1 VLLQFKDF
9 CQNYSENQ
17 SDWPLVRPSKVIPL
31 FWRELLFARIG
42 NILAA
47 NDRSRAKSSSRLGL
61 SMRPYQPGDRMATI
75 SLSHLMRTGETMT
88 RIDESPGQFSARIFV
103 ICTPSL
109 DFRSQGS
116 TCTKGQLAMG
126 VAGLIEAV
134 HLRQNQTVRV
144 IYCSREHLEAQVG
157 YHLGPRMAG
166 SSVSVISDFLD
177 NALESDLQTLKQ
189 GAVIGASFYCVRDEV
204 ETPASTN
211 PLATRALKLVSASTT
226 EAIPGAPATTDS
238 PSAFSGPQYL
248 ENLMKE
254 SDHYFKIT
262 RQAQCTLR
270 NADESTELSTIIRSV
285 TEAYALARH
294 MRIR

>member
-9 CQNYSENQ
+9 CQNYPENQ
-17 SDWPLVRPSKVIPL
+17 IDWPLVRPSKVIPL

-103 ICTPSL
+103 ICSPSL
-109 DFRSQGS
+109 DFRSEGS

-126 VAGLIEAV
+126 VAGLIEAI

-157 YHLGPRMAG
+157 FHLGPRMAG

-177 NALESDLQTLKQ
+177 NALESDLQILKQ

-204 ETPASTN
+204 ETAASTN
-211 PLATRALKLVSASTT
+211 PLATRALNLVSAS
-226 EAIPGAPATTDS
+226 ESVVPNPAATTAT
-238 PSAFSGPQYL
+238 PSTFSGAQYL
-248 ENLMKE
+248 ENLIKE

-270 NADESTELSTIIRSV
+270 NADESTELITIIRSV

>member
-1 VLLQFKDF
+1 VFLQFKDF

-17 SDWPLVRPSKVIPL
+17 SEWPLVRPSKVIPL

-109 DFRSQGS
+109 DFRSDGS

-126 VAGLIEAV
+126 VAGLIEAI

-157 YHLGPRMAG
+157 FHLGPRMAG

-177 NALESDLQTLKQ
+177 NALESDLQILKQ

-204 ETPASTN
+204 EAAASTN
-211 PLATRALKLVSASTT
+211 PLATRALNLVSAS
-226 EAIPGAPATTDS
+226 AAAGLDPAATAAV
-238 PSAFSGPQYL
+238 PSTFSGAQYL

-270 NADESTELSTIIRSV
+270 NADESTELSTVIRSV

>member
-1 VLLQFKDF
+1 MLLQFKDF
-9 CQNYSENQ
+9 CQNYPENQ
-17 SDWPLVRPSKVIPL
+17 IDWPLVRPSKVIPL

-103 ICTPSL
+103 ICSPSL
-109 DFRSQGS
+109 DFRSEGS

-126 VAGLIEAV
+126 VAGLIEAI

-157 YHLGPRMAG
+157 FHLGPRMAG

-177 NALESDLQTLKQ
+177 NALESDLQILKQ

-204 ETPASTN
+204 ETAASTN
-211 PLATRALKLVSASTT
+211 PLATRALNLVSAS
-226 EAIPGAPATTDS
+226 ESVVPNPAATTAT
-238 PSAFSGPQYL
+238 PSTFSGAQYL
-248 ENLMKE
+248 ENLIKE

-270 NADESTELSTIIRSV
+270 NADESTELITIIRSV

>member
-1 VLLQFKDF
+1 MLLQFKDF
-9 CQNYSENQ
+9 CQNYPENQ
-17 SDWPLVRPSKVIPL
+17 IDWPLVRPSKVIPL

-103 ICTPSL
+103 ICSPSL
-109 DFRSQGS
+109 DFRSEGS

-126 VAGLIEAV
+126 VAGLIEAI

-157 YHLGPRMAG
+157 FHLGPRMAG

-177 NALESDLQTLKQ
+177 NALESDLQILKQ

-204 ETPASTN
+204 ETAASTN
-211 PLATRALKLVSASTT
+211 PLATRALNLVSAS
-226 EAIPGAPATTDS
+226 ESVVPNPAATTAT
-238 PSAFSGPQYL
+238 PSTFSGAQYL
-248 ENLMKE
+248 ENLIKE

>member
-1 VLLQFKDF
+1 
-9 CQNYSENQ
+9 
-17 SDWPLVRPSKVIPL
+17 
-31 FWRELLFARIG
+31 
-42 NILAA
+42 
-47 NDRSRAKSSSRLGL
+47 
-61 SMRPYQPGDRMATI
+61 MRPYQPGDRMATI

-109 DFRSQGS
+109 DFRSDGS

-126 VAGLIEAV
+126 VAGLIEAI

-157 YHLGPRMAG
+157 FHLGPRMAG

-177 NALESDLQTLKQ
+177 NTLESDLQILKQ
-189 GAVIGASFYCVRDEV
+189 GMVIGASFYCVRDEV

-211 PLATRALKLVSASTT
+211 PLATRALKLVSPSTK
-226 EAIPGAPATTDS
+226 AMPGTPAATDS
-238 PSAFSGPQYL
+238 QSAFSGPQYL
-248 ENLMKE
+248 ENLTKE

-285 TEAYALARH
+285 TESYALARH

>member
-1 VLLQFKDF
+1 MLLQFKDF

-75 SLSHLMRTGETMT
+75 SLSHLMRTGEAMT

-126 VAGLIEAV
+126 VAGLIEAI
-134 HLRQNQTVRV
+134 HLRQNQAVRI

-157 YHLGPRMAG
+157 FHLGPRMSG

-177 NALESDLQTLKQ
+177 NALESDLQILKQ
-189 GAVIGASFYCVRDEV
+189 GSVIGASFYCVRDEV
-204 ETPASTN
+204 ETAASTN
-211 PLATRALKLVSASTT
+211 PLATRALNLVSAS
-226 EAIPGAPATTDS
+226 AAAGLDSAATAAG
-238 PSAFSGPQYL
+238 PSTFSGPQYL

-254 SDHYFKIT
+254 SDHYIKIT

-270 NADESTELSTIIRSV
+270 NADESTELSAIIRSV

>member
-9 CQNYSENQ
+9 CQNYPENQ
-17 SDWPLVRPSKVIPL
+17 IDWPLVRPSKVIPL

-103 ICTPSL
+103 ICSPSL
-109 DFRSQGS
+109 DFRSEGS

-126 VAGLIEAV
+126 VAGLIEAI

-157 YHLGPRMAG
+157 FHLGPRMAG

-177 NALESDLQTLKQ
+177 NALESDLQILKQ

-204 ETPASTN
+204 ETAASTN
-211 PLATRALKLVSASTT
+211 PLATRALNLVSAS
-226 EAIPGAPATTDS
+226 ESVVPNPAATTAT
-238 PSAFSGPQYL
+238 PSTFSGAQYL
-248 ENLMKE
+248 ENLIKE